1 MCLLGQPDVS
11 TGDGLLPQGGS
22 GISLGS
28 VSEQTVSRPAEI
40 PAPEPDLTAE
50 TIVARA
56 KALIPEIRAQADE
69 AEKIGK
75 HVPELDKKFV
85 DAGFYRILQP
95 KRFGGYAFGM
105 DTFWKVIMAVAEG
118 DAGTAWGLCLGAHH
132 APGIASWFP
141 EQGQIELFGPTGNF
155 KCPHRAAPMGT
166 STPVDGGYIVKGQ
179 WDYCSGVGHATHFMC
194 NTLIP
199 GRESEGVLTI
209 CTPIENVTVL
219 DDWGNGNIIG
229 MNSSGSNSVRVD
241 NVFVPE
247 YCTCSGD
254 WTHNTDRAAPGM
266 YLHDD
271 PLFCG
276 RIYAMYHAG
285 LVIPVIGA
293 AKGALHEY
301 ETILKTKNT
310 YFKPIVPRYTVEEYQ
325 RHYGQARALIDCAEA
340 IINQCGEKYMELAE
354 GWHRTGEPFTR
365 EDDAEMYSMIQV
377 ASRMAIEAT
386 NELFGAASSSAA
398 KRGAAMQRHFR
409 DSAIYLG
416 HISARH
422 DVVATEVARLHFGL
436 PDSLF

>member
-1 MCLLGQPDVS
+1 M
-11 TGDGLLPQGGS
+11 
-22 GISLGS
+22 
-28 VSEQTVSRPAEI
+28 SEQTADSFLPAPGRAGPAGGLSREEKSSESRAARVPV
-40 PAPEPDLTAE
+40 PEPDLTPE
-50 TIVARA
+50 TVVARA
-56 KALIPEIRAQADE
+56 QALIPEVRAQAAE
-69 AEKIGK
+69 AEKAGR
-75 HVPELDKKFV
+75 HTPELDRKFT

-95 KRFGGYAFGM
+95 RRFGGYAFGM

-132 APGIASWFP
+132 APGLAAWFP
-141 EQGQIELFGPTGNF
+141 EEGQVELFGPAGDF

-166 STPVDGGYIVKGQ
+166 ATPVDGGYVVNGQ

-194 NTLIP
+194 NTLVP
-199 GRESEGVLTI
+199 GREADGPLTV

-219 DDWGNGNIIG
+219 PDWGDGNIIG
-229 MNSSGSNSVRVD
+229 MNSSGSNSVRAD
-241 NVFVPE
+241 NVFVPG
-247 YCTCSGD
+247 YCTCSGN
-254 WTHNTDRAAPGM
+254 WTRNTTRAAPGM

-301 ETILKTKNT
+301 ETILKTRNT
-310 YFKPIVPRYTVEEYQ
+310 YFAPAVPRYTVEEYQ
-325 RHYGQARALIDCAEA
+325 RHYGQARALIDCAGA
-340 IINQCGEKYMELAE
+340 VIAQCGQRYMELARR
-354 GWHRTGEPFTR
+354 WHRTGEPFTR

-377 ASRMAIEAT
+377 AARMAVDAT
-386 NELFGAASSSAA
+386 SELFGAASSSAA
-398 KRGAAMQRHFR
+398 KRGTALQRHFR
-409 DSAIYLG
+409 DSAVYLG

-422 DVVATEVARLHFGL
+422 DTVSTEVARLHFGL